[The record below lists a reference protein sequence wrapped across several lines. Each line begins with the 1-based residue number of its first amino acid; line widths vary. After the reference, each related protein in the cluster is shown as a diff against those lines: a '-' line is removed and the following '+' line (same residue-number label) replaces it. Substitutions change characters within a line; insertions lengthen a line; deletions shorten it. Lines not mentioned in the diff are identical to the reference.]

1 MKIASFATT
10 IAVLAIGASAQA
22 VNIATWSFEV
32 NTPADLT
39 DSSTISGIAADSG
52 SGTASG
58 FHALPATD
66 WTTPAGN
73 GSANSL
79 SSNTWSTGDYYQ
91 FVFSLSGFQNATI
104 TFDQAASGTGPKDF
118 TVQVSTD
125 GTNFTNVLSNYTV
138 AQNGL
143 APLLS
148 WNGVD
153 YRTGYTIGAVSLGAA
168 TNNAASVTVR
178 LVSNVTTAAGGTNRV
193 DNIIVD
199 AEAIPEPATMMV
211 LGLGLA
217 AAAARR
223 KRK

>member
-1 MKIASFATT
+1 MKLTTLATS
-10 IAVLAIGASAQA
+10 IVVLAIGASAQA

-32 NTPADLT
+32 NTPADLN
-39 DSSTISGIAADSG
+39 DSQTISGIAADLG
-52 SGTASG
+52 TGTASG
-58 FHALPATD
+58 FHALSATD
-66 WTTPAGN
+66 WSTPAGN

-79 SSNTWSTGDYYQ
+79 SSNTWSAGDYYQ
-91 FVFSLSGFQNATI
+91 FEFSLTGFQNAEI
-104 TFDQAASGTGPKDF
+104 SFDQAASGTGPKDF

-125 GTNFTNVLSNYTV
+125 GVNFTNVLSNYAV

-153 YRTGYTIGAVSLGAA
+153 YRTGYSIGAVNLGAA
-168 TNNAASVTVR
+168 TDNATNVTVR

-193 DNIIVD
+193 DNIVVN
-199 AEAIPEPATMMV
+199 AEAVPEPATMAI
-211 LGLGLA
+211 LGLGIA
-217 AAAARR
+217 ALARR

>member
-1 MKIASFATT
+1 MKLASIATT

-32 NTPADLT
+32 NTPADL
-39 DSSTISGIAADSG
+39 SNSTSISGILADSG
-52 SGTASG
+52 VGTASG
-58 FHALPATD
+58 FHASNTTD

-73 GSANSL
+73 GSVNSL
-79 SSNTWSTGDYYQ
+79 SSNGWAIGDYYQ
-91 FVFSLSGFQNATI
+91 FEVSLAGFQNGTI
-104 TFDQAASGTGPKDF
+104 TWDQNRSSTGPSDF
-118 TVQVSTD
+118 KVSVSTD
-125 GTNFTNVLSNYTV
+125 GTNFTDVFNYVVPQVTWTSATPV
-138 AQNGL
+138 PSTFGPQ
-143 APLLS
+143 
-148 WNGVD
+148 
-153 YRTGYTIGAVSLGAA
+153 SLGVA
-168 TNNAASVTVR
+168 TNNASTVFVR
-178 LVSNVTTAAGGTNRV
+178 LVATSNPTGTTPLNGTNRV

>member
-58 FHALPATD
+58 FHGNPATD
-66 WTTPAGN
+66 WTTPSGN

-79 SSNTWSTGDYYQ
+79 SSNTWSGGDYYQ
-91 FVFSLSGFQNATI
+91 FQFSLTGFQNAT
-104 TFDQAASGTGPKDF
+104 FGWDQARSGTGPSDF
-118 TVQVSTD
+118 TLAVSTD
-125 GTNFTNVLSNYTV
+125 GVSFTNLLSNYV
-138 AQNGL
+138 VQANA
-143 APLLS
+143 APNPT
-148 WNGVD
+148 WNG
-153 YRTGYTIGAVSLGAA
+153 TTASSIYTFTPLALGAA
-168 TNNAASVTVR
+168 TNNAANVWVR
-178 LVSNVTTAAGGTNRV
+178 LISNVQTAAGGTNRV